1 MEETIVIKT
10 LLFLAAEFYN
20 FYFTI
25 SILLFLLLFLI
36 LQKKTKVHNMAE
48 NRCSSDDGEDNDEKN
63 ESNYYGILLFETRR
77 TWISRL
83 NISLQEKE

>member
-25 SILLFLLLFLI
+25 SSPRI

-48 NRCSSDDGEDNDEKN
+48 NRCSSNDGEDNDEKN

-83 NISLQEKE
+83 KNISLQEKE